1 MVDKAQRTV
10 VKPQAAVVAND
21 QDKRKLEM
29 IQLETRYKSSFRLV
43 SENKE
48 ETIVRLAIKPSD
60 PDFPYEIDALQLQLT
75 IPRDYPKVSC
85 KVQVLNSDIPKG
97 FAINLEKGYVA
108 RVESSTAHQTLVRQ
122 MNWLDR
128 NMESL
133 LQQAPAPTVR
143 FIAHNKEPSSTTA
156 VAAVS
161 PQQQPVKHFIDAT
174 AEPISSANIRLPPPT
189 PTRQFE
195 ASASYSS
202 PATASSSK
210 AIPAK
215 IDSNPV
221 PVEPLKP
228 VSVPVVDA
236 APKKQYSPKELS
248 QADKRRKHE
257 FRQLQTR
264 FCDTFRT
271 VRTTAKETLA
281 TFTMTIND
289 TDFTHEQLIGGKEL
303 YIKYHVPALYPL
315 ESCSIEIDNKK
326 LDKTRAAWISQ
337 GFEEHVA
344 NGDYTLFENLNWL
357 NRNIELL
364 LSTPPAQKTEEQ
376 AEADSIAAAQ
386 QKDLKPPVKATQQ
399 QQQPALSVAAPEFTP
414 QQSKPSDTKKKTSL
428 FDEANDIK
436 KNKVIIV
443 NDPSLVIEQADE
455 EEVEVELAEGEDDY
469 HRHLEE
475 EHQQQE
481 GGEKTVVGLSQP
493 AVRRGTEIRLVDP
506 KLENISLFRCA
517 LLHIMVK
524 CARCKDT
531 VEVEN
536 IKPEQEDKQAAP
548 SSSSSKP
555 PPKTERWMSCPTCSS
570 VLGIKF
576 LGELVHQGALSVGL
590 LQLAGCTPYDIL
602 PSAYIG
608 TCGSCMA
615 DMASTVRLSPH
626 DPPRTLNCF
635 SCHAKMTCGLGDYK
649 FVKIG
654 SEGGERLIANEEQ
667 VMKLKKKKKSR
678 EDPLTIG
685 EPLPDQGTCSHYRK
699 SKRWF
704 RFSCC
709 SKLYPCDIC
718 HDGHEDHSYDYAKK
732 HVCGLCSREQTIVSG
747 KPCVCGHEFE
757 KAPQKQAFWE
767 GGKGVRNK
775 IVMSRKD
782 PHKHKGLGK
791 TASKKQ
797 DRVGTAGKERHQT
810 EPSSS

>member
-1 MVDKAQRTV
+1 MPNA
-10 VKPQAAVVAND
+10 P
-21 QDKRKLEM
+21 M
-29 IQLETRYKSSFRLV
+29 IDMEYRS
-43 SENKE
+43 
-48 ETIVRLAIKPSD
+48 
-60 PDFPYEIDALQLQLT
+60 
-75 IPRDYPKVSC
+75 
-85 KVQVLNSDIPKG
+85 
-97 FAINLEKGYVA
+97 NLEKGYVA

-143 FIAHNKEPSSTTA
+143 FIAHNKEPTSTT
-156 VAAVS
+156 VAAAVL
-161 PQQQPVKHFIDAT
+161 PQQPVKHFIDAT
-174 AEPISSANIRLPPPT
+174 AEPISNANIKLPT
-189 PTRQFE
+189 ATRQFE
-195 ASASYSS
+195 AS
-202 PATASSSK
+202 SSSSSASALSSKPIVAK
-210 AIPAK
+210 A
-215 IDSNPV
+215 DSI
-221 PVEPLKP
+221 KP
-228 VSVPVVDA
+228 VHVEKAKPANVPAVEA
-236 APKKQYSPKELS
+236 APKRHYSAKELS
-248 QADKRRKHE
+248 LADKRRKHE

-271 VRTTAKETLA
+271 VRTTAKETIA
-281 TFTMTIND
+281 TLVMIIND
-289 TDFTHEQLIGGKEL
+289 TDFTHEQLIGGKDL

-315 ESCSIEIDNKK
+315 EPCSIEIDNKK
-326 LDKTRAAWISQ
+326 LDKTRASWISL
-337 GFEEHVA
+337 GFEQHVA

-364 LSTPPAQKTEEQ
+364 LSTPPTQKTKEQ

-386 QKDLKPPVKATQQ
+386 QKDLKPPVKAA
-399 QQQPALSVAAPEFTP
+399 QQQPALSITAPEFTP
-414 QQSKPSDTKKKTSL
+414 QQPKPSETKKKSSL

-475 EHQQQE
+475 EHQQQQ
-481 GGEKTVVGLSQP
+481 GEKTVVGLSQP
-493 AVRRGTEIRLVDP
+493 VVRRGTEIRLVEP

-517 LLHIMVK
+517 LLHIMVR

-536 IKPEQEDKQAAP
+536 IKPEQEDKQAAAA
-548 SSSSSKP
+548 SSSSSKQ

-654 SEGGERLIANEEQ
+654 SEGGERLVANEEQ

-775 IVMSRKD
+775 SVMSRKD

-791 TASKKQ
+791 TTSKKQ
-797 DRVGTAGKERHQT
+797 DRVGVAGKERHQT

>member
-1 MVDKAQRTV
+1 MVDKTQRTV
-10 VKPQAAVVAND
+10 VKPQAALTTND

-29 IQLETRYKSSFRLV
+29 IQLETRYKASFRLV
-43 SENKE
+43 SENKDG
-48 ETIVRLAIKPSD
+48 TIVRLAIKPSD

-97 FAINLEKGYVA
+97 FAINLEKGYIA

-143 FIAHNKEPSSTTA
+143 FIAHNKELASTA
-156 VAAVS
+156 VTAVS
-161 PQQQPVKHFIDAT
+161 PQQQQPVKHYIDAT
-174 AEPISSANIRLPPPT
+174 AEPISNANIRLPP
-189 PTRQFE
+189 RQYE
-195 ASASYSS
+195 ASASSSS

-210 AIPAK
+210 PIPNNK
-215 IDSNPV
+215 PLQVERLEPVNV
-221 PVEPLKP
+221 PVLDT
-228 VSVPVVDA
+228 VS
-236 APKKQYSPKELS
+236 KKQYSAKELS

-257 FRQLQTR
+257 YRQLQTR

-271 VRTTAKETLA
+271 VRTTSKETIA
-281 TFTMTIND
+281 TLTMIIND

-303 YIKYHVPALYPL
+303 HIKYHVPALYPL

-326 LDKTRAAWISQ
+326 LDRTRATWITQ

-344 NGDYTLFENLNWL
+344 KGDYTLFENLNWL

-364 LSTPPAQKTEEQ
+364 LSTPPTQKTEEQ
-376 AEADSIAAAQ
+376 VEADSIAAAQ
-386 QKDLKPPVKATQQ
+386 QKDLKPPLKAAQQ
-399 QQQPALSVAAPEFTP
+399 QLGLSVTAPEFTP
-414 QQSKPSDTKKKTSL
+414 QQTKPSDTKKKASL
-428 FDEANDIK
+428 FDEASDIK

-469 HRHLEE
+469 HRHLKEA
-475 EHQQQE
+475 HQQQE
-481 GGEKTVVGLSQP
+481 GGEKTLVGLSQP
-493 AVRRGTEIRLVDP
+493 VVRRGTEIRLVDP

-536 IKPEQEDKQAAP
+536 IKPEQEDKQAA
-548 SSSSSKP
+548 SSSSKQ

-635 SCHAKMTCGLGDYK
+635 SCHTKMTCGLGDYK

-718 HDGHEDHSYDYAKK
+718 HDGHEDHSYDYAKR

-782 PHKHKGLGK
+782 PHKHKGSGK
-791 TASKKQ
+791 TTSKKQ
-797 DRVGTAGKERHQT
+797 DRVGIAGKERHQT
-810 EPSSS
+810 ESSS

>member
-1 MVDKAQRTV
+1 
-10 VKPQAAVVAND
+10 ND

-43 SENKE
+43 SENKD

-75 IPRDYPKVSC
+75 IPRDYPKASC

-97 FAINLEKGYVA
+97 FAINLEKGYIA

-143 FIAHNKEPSSTTA
+143 FIAHNKESATA
-156 VAAVS
+156 EAAASS

-174 AEPISSANIRLPPPT
+174 AEPISSSNIRLPTPPT
-189 PTRQFE
+189 RRFE
-195 ASASYSS
+195 ASASSS
-202 PATASSSK
+202 SSSLSATASSSK
-210 AIPAK
+210 PIPAK
-215 IDSNPV
+215 VDN
-221 PVEPLKP
+221 KP
-228 VSVPVVDA
+228 VQVEKPKPVDVPVVDTA
-236 APKKQYSPKELS
+236 SKKQYSAKELS

-271 VRTTAKETLA
+271 ARTTAKDTIATL
-281 TFTMTIND
+281 TMTIND
-289 TDFTHEQLIGGKEL
+289 TDFTHEQLVGGKEL

-315 ESCSIEIDNKK
+315 EPCSIEIDNKK
-326 LDKTRAAWISQ
+326 LDKTRATW
-337 GFEEHVA
+337 
-344 NGDYTLFENLNWL
+344 
-357 NRNIELL
+357 LL
-364 LSTPPAQKTEEQ
+364 LSTPPTQKTEEQ
-376 AEADSIAAAQ
+376 AEADVIAAAQ
-386 QKDLKPPVKATQQ
+386 QKDLKPPVKAA
-399 QQQPALSVAAPEFTP
+399 QQPALSVTAPEFTP
-414 QQSKPSDTKKKTSL
+414 QQSKPADTKKKTSL

-443 NDPSLVIEQADE
+443 NDPSLVIEQAEE

-481 GGEKTVVGLSQP
+481 GGGGGEKTV
-493 AVRRGTEIRLVDP
+493 
-506 KLENISLFRCA
+506 
-517 LLHIMVK
+517 

-536 IKPEQEDKQAAP
+536 IKPEQEDKQAAA
-548 SSSSSKP
+548 SSSSKP

-615 DMASTVRLSPH
+615 DMASTVRLSSH

-767 GGKGVRNK
+767 GGKG
-775 IVMSRKD
+775 D
-782 PHKHKGLGK
+782 PHKHKGVGK
-791 TASKKQ
+791 TTSKKQ
-797 DRVGTAGKERHQT
+797 DRVGIAGKERHQT
-810 EPSSS
+810 EPPSS